1 MPEMPSTGED
11 QRYPTL
17 VGGFDQLL
25 VVARSTGLGDC
36 GDPRAG
42 QGIETVAEREEGV
55 GSGDGSH
62 CPVTGAGQGTLGSA
76 NP

>member
-1 MPEMPSTGED
+1 VPEVPSTGED

-17 VGGFDQLL
+17 VGGIDQLL

-36 GDPRAG
+36 GDPCAS
-42 QGIETVAEREEGV
+42 QGIEAVAEREEGV
-55 GSGDGSH
+55 GSGYGSH
-62 CPVTGAGQGTLGSA
+62 CPVTGAGKGTLGSA